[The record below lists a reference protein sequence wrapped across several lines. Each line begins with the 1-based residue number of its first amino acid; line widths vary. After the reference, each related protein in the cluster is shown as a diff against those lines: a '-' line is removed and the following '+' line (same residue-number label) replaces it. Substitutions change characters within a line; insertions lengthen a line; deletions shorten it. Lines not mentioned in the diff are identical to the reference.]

1 MTRYLS
7 VCSGIESASVAW
19 EDLGWTPEAFAEID
33 PFPSAVLANRWP
45 HVPNL
50 GDFTK
55 ISPEPGHRI
64 NVLVGGT
71 PCQGFSVAGLRSS
84 LSDDRSNL
92 CLAFVELAHALY
104 ATGPLQCVVWENVP
118 GVLNTKDNAFGCF
131 VGGLIGADDAVIPCA
146 RPPQGRSGP
155 CWRWDAREGAHVA
168 CWPGAGMA
176 SGPLSRVA
184 WRVLD
189 AQHFGV
195 PQRRRRVFLVASF
208 GDVDPA
214 AVLFE
219 PRGVPG
225 DFAAREEAGQDIA
238 GTLSA
243 RSSAGG
249 GLGTDFE
256 LGGGLVPA
264 ASLGGNGSGA
274 IDVAAALT
282 AKGGSGRMDFESET
296 LIAFDETQITSAAN
310 RSQPRPGDPCCPLAA
325 GARPPTISFNC
336 REDPVATGDV
346 AGALG
351 ASSPQAQAVA
361 FPCMD
366 EVSAAA
372 RRSGVRRLTPAEC
385 EILQGFPVGHT
396 LIPMPRV
403 VRRRVEDDFAAYM
416 RRHLPGVSVEE
427 IQRLAADGPRYRALG
442 NSKAVPCVRWIGQR
456 IQSQIAEKP

>member
-104 ATGPLQCVVWENVP
+104 ATGPLRCVVWENVP

-155 CWRWDAREGAHVA
+155 CWRWDAKEGAHVA

-225 DFAAREEAGQDIA
+225 DFAARE
-238 GTLSA
+238 
-243 RSSAGG
+243 
-249 GLGTDFE
+249 
-256 LGGGLVPA
+256 
-264 ASLGGNGSGA
+264 
-274 IDVAAALT
+274 
-282 AKGGSGRMDFESET
+282 
-296 LIAFDETQITSAAN
+296 
-310 RSQPRPGDPCCPLAA
+310 
-325 GARPPTISFNC
+325 GARHC
-336 REDPVATGDV
+336 RNA
-346 AGALG
+346 
-351 ASSPQAQAVA
+351 
-361 FPCMD
+361 
-366 EVSAAA
+366 
-372 RRSGVRRLTPAEC
+372 
-385 EILQGFPVGHT
+385 
-396 LIPMPRV
+396 
-403 VRRRVEDDFAAYM
+403 
-416 RRHLPGVSVEE
+416 
-427 IQRLAADGPRYRALG
+427 
-442 NSKAVPCVRWIGQR
+442 
-456 IQSQIAEKP
+456 